1 MYFCNM
7 IVVTGALG
15 FIGSC
20 LIAKLNSLEKTNLIL
35 VDDFSLT
42 KKNKN
47 LKGKIFE
54 KKIERSLFIEWF
66 KENAEKV
73 NEVYHIGARTDTTEF
88 DINIFNKLNL
98 NYSKSLWNLCV
109 KYDIAFVYA
118 SSAATYGLGEFGFN
132 DDHNLIEKLK
142 PLNPYG
148 ASKNNFDKWVLH
160 QQNQPPFWAGF
171 KFFNVYGP
179 NELHKGRMAS
189 VVLHAVN
196 QINRTGKMKL
206 FRSHNPKYKDGEQL
220 RDFIYVKDV
229 VNVISS
235 MMMRKTKN
243 GIYNLGSG
251 KARTFNDL
259 VKATFKAMNY
269 KINIVYVDTP
279 FDLRDRYQYFT
290 EANMTK
296 LQLLGYYKSFTSL
309 EDGVKDY
316 VSNYL
321 LKGNYF

>member
-1 MYFCNM
+1 MQ
-7 IVVTGALG
+7 
-15 FIGSC
+15 
-20 LIAKLNSLEKTNLIL
+20 
-35 VDDFSLT
+35 
-42 KKNKN
+42 
-47 LKGKIFE
+47 
-54 KKIERSLFIEWF
+54 
-66 KENAEKV
+66 
-73 NEVYHIGARTDTTEF
+73 EF
-88 DINIFNKLNL
+88 DINIFDKLNL
-98 NYSKSLWNLCV
+98 NYSKSLWNICV

-148 ASKNNFDKWVLH
+148 ESKNNFDKWVLH

-179 NELHKGRMAS
+179 NEFHKGRMAS

-196 QINRTGKMKL
+196 QINRTGEMKL

-220 RDFIYVKDV
+220 RDFVYVKDV

-279 FDLRDRYQYFT
+279 LDIRDRYQYFT